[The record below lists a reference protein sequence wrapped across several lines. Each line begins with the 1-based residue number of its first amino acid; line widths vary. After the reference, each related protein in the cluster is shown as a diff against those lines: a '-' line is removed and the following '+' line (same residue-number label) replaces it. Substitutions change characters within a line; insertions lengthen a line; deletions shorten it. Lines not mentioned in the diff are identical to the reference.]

1 MYWIA
6 LALVLS
12 APHVYLEVPGSGV
25 AQLRGDATDRCA
37 AARAIAEMPPCLD
50 PASCQAVDAWV
61 DLVGPP
67 SPQLAPGPPGAR
79 VAPDAVGLRVG
90 PDAPGAPP
98 VPHPAGRLPWVCLAG
113 RR

>member
-12 APHVYLEVPGSGV
+12 APHVYLEVPGSV
-25 AQLRGDATDRCA
+25 LAQLRSDATDRCA

-50 PASCQAVDAWV
+50 PASCQAVDAWA

-67 SPQLAPGPPGAR
+67 SSQLAPGAAGPSLGTGP
-79 VAPDAVGLRVG
+79 LR
-90 PDAPGAPP
+90 PRIAPGAPP
-98 VPHPAGRLPWVCLAG
+98 VPHPPGRLPWVCLAG
-113 RR
+113 QR